1 MGGGG
6 QGWISRW
13 PLPRRRHLPWVQR
26 AHSAAVTDSTFSAH
40 RLSRGQGLAPGS
52 GRAGRQAQRVRPQ
65 GRGGWKREACPPS
78 HQLVPGAQTA
88 PGSCVADTHLPAP
101 GAPKSSAPSRRQGG
115 EPPWRGEGQGWSRL
129 GGLRASP
136 PSKNM
141 NCPAP
146 DWPQTLGANEVAGA
160 EVLGGQGQAGL
171 ATAWPQDPY
180 RLGPCPQPRPSP
192 APQSGSQDPP
202 PPALWAGGMRTLL
215 QPLCPNLGDGL
226 ACWGSLVFAG
236 SLGTCVGVPHLC
248 RTQSWL
254 WPNPQPGSSFSS
266 KLGHRT
272 ASRSLYASS
281 LFPGCN
287 HSYLLSP
294 KPAVGQA

>member
-202 PPALWAGGMRTLL
+202 PSPVGRGHAHPPPAAVSQPGRWAGLL
-215 QPLCPNLGDGL
+215 
-226 ACWGSLVFAG
+226 
-236 SLGTCVGVPHLC
+236 GVPGLRWISGNMC
-248 RTQSWL
+248 RGAT
-254 WPNPQPGSSFSS
+254 
-266 KLGHRT
+266 
-272 ASRSLYASS
+272 SL
-281 LFPGCN
+281 
-287 HSYLLSP
+287 
-294 KPAVGQA
+294 